1 MNVQE
6 RSKKELNLDFKILGS
21 SGGSSRKQEEPSYD
35 GIPSD
40 GDSDDQFYDAKER

>member
-6 RSKKELNLDFKILGS
+6 RSKKELNLDFKIL
-21 SGGSSRKQEEPSYD
+21 GSSRKQEEPSYD